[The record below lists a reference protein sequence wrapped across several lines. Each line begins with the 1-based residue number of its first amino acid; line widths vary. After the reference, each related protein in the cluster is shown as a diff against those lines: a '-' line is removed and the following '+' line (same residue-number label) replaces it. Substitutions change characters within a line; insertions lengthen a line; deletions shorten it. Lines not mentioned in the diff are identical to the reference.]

1 MGSPHK
7 LVNMSVRIGLLLG
20 VVVVAAVAAAAQL
33 ETAEDAFHSFT
44 LQFSKDYP
52 SQEERELRRAVFMRN
67 YENVIEHNKRY
78 EAKEVSWYKKI
89 HADSDLTLEEWK
101 NKRLSSGIPHV
112 DENTK
117 VEDSLDARIQSKLD
131 AMKGQSRLRDFDWVS
146 QGAVSSVKDQGRCG
160 SCAAFSAV
168 GSIESCFKIQSGSM
182 NDDLSEQHLLDCG
195 YNHEYIDDE
204 GSWGADGCDG
214 AWPQAYYDWIEKN
227 GQLLEMEDFYRYVSG
242 YNGENF
248 QCNPRDDGFF
258 SEMKMTGMWN
268 KWYTNEQ
275 DMENVVQINPVSTSV
290 QATTTWYDYAG
301 GVLDD
306 PQCCDAA
313 YDSECVYNLNH
324 AILVVG
330 YGYDDYSG
338 EYYWLIK
345 NSWADWWGDQGFL
358 KLKKGTG
365 HCGVGSLHQTIPN
378 CETS

>member
-1 MGSPHK
+1 
-7 LVNMSVRIGLLLG
+7 
-20 VVVVAAVAAAAQL
+20 
-33 ETAEDAFHSFT
+33 
-44 LQFSKDYP
+44 
-52 SQEERELRRAVFMRN
+52 MRN
-67 YENVIEHNKRY
+67 YESVMEHNKRY
-78 EAKEVSWYKKI
+78 EAKEVSWFKKI

-117 VEDSLDARIQSKLD
+117 VVDSLDARIQSKLD
-131 AMKGQSRLRDFDWVS
+131 AMKGQSRLREFDWVS

-168 GSIESCFKIQSGSM
+168 GSIESCFKIQGGSM

-214 AWPQAYYDWIEKN
+214 AWPQAYYDWIENN
-227 GQLLEMEDFYRYVSG
+227 GQFLMEEDFYRYVSG

-365 HCGVGSLHQTIPN
+365 HCGVGSLHQTIPQ
-378 CETS
+378 CESNVKLNRN

>member
-44 LQFSKDYP
+44 LQYSKDYP

-67 YENVIEHNKRY
+67 YESVMEHNKRY
-78 EAKEVSWYKKI
+78 EAKEVSWFKKI

-101 NKRLSSGIPHV
+101 NKRLSSGIPHI

-131 AMKGQSRLRDFDWVS
+131 AMKGQSRLREFDWLS

-214 AWPQAYYDWIEKN
+214 AWPQAYYDWM
-227 GQLLEMEDFYRYVSG
+227 Q
-242 YNGENF
+242 
-248 QCNPRDDGFF
+248 
-258 SEMKMTGMWN
+258 N
-268 KWYTNEQ
+268 KWYTDEQ
-275 DMENVVQINPVSTSV
+275 DMETLVQINPVSTSV

-345 NSWADWWGDQGFL
+345 NSWADWWGDRGFL

-365 HCGVGSLHQTIPN
+365 HCGVGSLHQTIPT
-378 CETS
+378 CDTA